1 MVQNVLN
8 LTKKAVIFKYCKE
21 WAPQQGES
29 IVYLT
34 EFSKQNKE
42 YVVLLCELAA
52 NMYDSS
58 RSLKIVFE

>member
-8 LTKKAVIFKYCKE
+8 FTQKAVIFKYRKE
-21 WAPQQGES
+21 WAPQQGKS

-52 NMYDSS
+52 N
-58 RSLKIVFE
+58 L